1 MNPATSLTHLWLASF
16 GRRLFTSV
24 LSVSALFGASSTFAD
39 EPDFAAISAYIDAQR
54 KAERIP
60 GLAAAIVGG
69 DGTVYL
75 AGFGLADATGRAVA
89 SNTPFILG
97 STSKSFTALA
107 VMQLVEAGRI
117 ELDAPVRQYLPWFAV
132 ADETASAEITVRM
145 LLNQTSGFS
154 TAAGRTTLTDFS
166 SGDDALENRV
176 RNLRDVALTA
186 PVGTTYQYSNCN
198 YQILGLIVQ
207 QVSGKSFEAYM
218 AEHVFAPLA
227 MTRTYTSKEPAL
239 KNGFAMGHRTWFGRP
254 IAFDETVPRAS
265 VPQGFIISTAQDLSH
280 YLIAQLNG
288 GVYGDATVLSSAG
301 IAQLH
306 HGAARVGDSDIYYAM
321 GWNAGSHDG
330 INAVWHEGDTNGY
343 QSFMVLLPDAGWG
356 FVLLSNVNNIPA
368 TARFEEIGWGIADL
382 LTGGIPKTQH
392 VRDSFITY
400 AVFIG
405 LVVVQLLGMARTAA
419 LLDRWGRDRATRPTG
434 LAATVGR
441 LGLPSAVN
449 LLWGLLIFVWLPMQ
463 FAPVK
468 ILTWA
473 VPDIGY
479 LLLFSGV
486 IALAWSAIRAA
497 LVYRTLFPRATSAA
511 TS

>member
-1 MNPATSLTHLWLASF
+1 MHPVPSLTHPWLASF
-16 GRRLFTSV
+16 GRRTAASV
-24 LSVSALFGASSTFAD
+24 LSAAGLIATLIGASTTSAA
-39 EPDFAAISAYIDAQR
+39 EPDFAAISAYIDTQR
-54 KAERIP
+54 KAQHIP
-60 GLAAAIVGG
+60 GLAVAIVGG

-75 AGFGLADATGRAVA
+75 AGFGTADATGRPAA

-107 VMQLVEAGRI
+107 IMQLVEAGRV

-132 ADETASAEITVRM
+132 ADEKASAGITVRM
-145 LLNQTSGFS
+145 LLTQTSGLS
-154 TAAGRTTLTDFS
+154 TAAGRRTLTDFS

-176 RNLRDVALTA
+176 RALRGVSLTA
-186 PVGTTYQYSNCN
+186 PVGATYQYSNCN
-198 YQILGLIVQ
+198 YQVLGLIIQ
-207 QVSGKSFEAYM
+207 QVTGRSYEAYM

-239 KNGFAMGHRTWFGRP
+239 DNGLAMGHRTWFGRP
-254 IAFDETVPRAS
+254 VAFDETVPRAS
-265 VPQGFIISTAQDLSH
+265 VPQGFIISTAQDMSH

-288 GVYGDATVLSSAG
+288 GVYGDATVLSADG

-306 HGAARVGDSDIYYAM
+306 HGAAREGDSDIYYGM

-330 INAVWHEGDTNGY
+330 IDAVWHEGDTNGY
-343 QSFMVLLPDAGWG
+343 QSFMVLLPDARWG

-368 TARFEEIGWGIADL
+368 TQRFEEIGWGIANL
-382 LTGGIPKTQH
+382 LTGGIPKTEH
-392 VRDSFITY
+392 VRDQVITY
-400 AVFIG
+400 AVFVG
-405 LVVVQLLGMARTAA
+405 LVAVQLLGMARTAA
-419 LLDRWGRDRATRPTG
+419 LLARWRREPSTRPTG

-441 LGLPSAVN
+441 LGLPSAAN

-463 FAPVK
+463 FAPVE

-479 LLLFSGV
+479 LLLFSGL
-486 IALAWSAIRAA
+486 IALAWSAIRAT
-497 LVYRTLFPRATSAA
+497 LVYRTLHP
-511 TS
+511 